1 MKSPAAQKAIVA
13 VKAVVSIG
21 LIGFLL
27 ASMDW
32 TKLFDH
38 LEGMNWPF
46 VGVAFAI
53 FVVQFPLSAYKWQRS
68 LRVHELEYP
77 FWFLLRVLSIGFF
90 FNNFLPSS
98 IGGDG
103 YRVLRTLPASGTKS
117 RALSAVILERALGF
131 AALLFVG
138 FLGALVILFRS
149 PSPIVISFVTLIGS
163 GMAALGLLFVL
174 ARFGHLGRLWEFAAR
189 NPKLRVLTES
199 AGLIAR
205 SRRPLAELV
214 FWSFVFQALGVIAV
228 SALFAAVGQHVEFA
242 ICAVVGTM
250 SALAAVLPIS
260 INGIGVS
267 EGSFVAASVQLGVGL
282 EQAVIVALLT
292 RAMGVPLSVGCGF
305 VYLWEIRSPAGSGAP
320 ALPLD
325 PGNDPSRHAD
335 GQAPGGDAAVND

>member
-1 MKSPAAQKAIVA
+1 
-13 VKAVVSIG
+13 
-21 LIGFLL
+21 
-27 ASMDW
+27 
-32 TKLFDH
+32 
-38 LEGMNWPF
+38 
-46 VGVAFAI
+46 
-53 FVVQFPLSAYKWQRS
+53 
-68 LRVHELEYP
+68 
-77 FWFLLRVLSIGFF
+77 VLSIGFF

-103 YRVLRTLPASGTKS
+103 YRVLKTLPASGTKS
-117 RALSAVILERALGF
+117 RALSAVVLERALGF
-131 AALLFVG
+131 GALLFVG
-138 FLGALVILFRS
+138 FLGAVAILFRN
-149 PSPIVISFVTLIGS
+149 PSTIVVSFVTLIGS
-163 GMAALGLLFVL
+163 GFAALGLLFVL
-174 ARFGHLGRLWEFAAR
+174 ARFGHLRGLWERLAR

-214 FWSFVFQALGVIAV
+214 IWSFVFQALGVIAV
-228 SALFAAVGQHVEFA
+228 SALFAAVGQRVEFA

-305 VYLWEIRSPAGSGAP
+305 VYLWEIRSSAGSGAT
-320 ALPLD
+320 ALPLA
-325 PGNDPSRHAD
+325 PGNDPGRHAD